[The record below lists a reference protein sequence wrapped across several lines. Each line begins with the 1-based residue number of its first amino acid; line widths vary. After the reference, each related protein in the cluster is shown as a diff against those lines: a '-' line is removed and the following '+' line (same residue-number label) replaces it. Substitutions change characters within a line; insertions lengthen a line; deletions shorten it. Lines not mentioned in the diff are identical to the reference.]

1 LALIF
6 ALRSLRL
13 CGSNYEIMDDGLK
26 ESVQVLKGVGPRR
39 LRLLKRL
46 GIETVEDILYF
57 FPRRYEDRSCIK
69 TVSQLRVGDVETVCG
84 EVRVLDSRRTRKGG
98 HLFQMAVS
106 DNTGVMYAVWFNQP
120 YMKDRFKAGD
130 TVILHGR
137 VRAHGHIQMV
147 GPEYEIL
154 SGGDEDLL
162 HTGRIVPVYSSTEGL
177 NQRWLRSLVR
187 STLDGHLNG
196 VEEFL
201 PGSLI
206 EGLGLP
212 SLLWALAAVH
222 FPDSFED
229 MEKARRRLILD
240 EFLILQAGIV
250 ARKRKMKLG
259 TPGIAHDTG
268 GELFKKL
275 LRGLPF
281 DLTGAQRRAIEE
293 IKTDMARER
302 PMTRLVHGEVGS
314 GKTVVAALAVAIAMD
329 GGYQSAVMA
338 PTEILASQHYQTLQ
352 LLLGAA
358 GARVELLLGD
368 LTPRRRR
375 AALDAIASGARD
387 VVVGTHALIQED
399 VNFSN
404 LGLAVIDEQHRF
416 GVAQRAVLRR
426 KGPMPDVIVMTATPI
441 PRTLAL
447 TVYGD
452 LDVSVIDELPPG
464 RGRLTTHIVPPS
476 KLCQAYA
483 FIREKVMAGNQA
495 YIIYPLVEES
505 DKLELK
511 AAVEMADRLGRREL
525 AGISVGLIHGR
536 MGWDERAD
544 VMRRFKKGQI
554 KVLVATTVIE
564 VGIDVPAANVM
575 LIEHA
580 ERFGLAQLHQL
591 RGRIGRGSGRA
602 WCMIYGEAKTD
613 EARRRLKAMDE
624 TGDGF
629 VIAQKDLEIRG
640 PGEFFGTRQHGLPD
654 LKIGDIVADLAIM
667 ETARKEAEAILEAD
681 PSLSLPEHARL
692 KEKVIER
699 FKGRFALLS
708 A

>member
-1 LALIF
+1 
-6 ALRSLRL
+6 
-13 CGSNYEIMDDGLK
+13 M
-26 ESVQVLKGVGPRR
+26 KGVGSGR
-39 LRLLKRL
+39 LRLLGRL
-46 GIETVEDILYF
+46 GIETVEDVLYF
-57 FPRRYEDRSCIK
+57 FPRRYEDRSSIK
-69 TVSQLRVGDVETVCG
+69 PVSQIRVGDVETVCG
-84 EVRVLDSRRTRKGG
+84 EVRALESRRTRKGG
-98 HLFQMAVS
+98 ALFQMAVS
-106 DNTGVMYAVWFNQP
+106 DDTGVINAVWFNQP
-120 YMKDRFKAGD
+120 YMKKRFKVGD
-130 TVILHGR
+130 TVILHGK
-137 VRAHGHIQMV
+137 VRLFGHVQMA

-177 NQRWLRSLVR
+177 NQRWLRSLAR
-187 STLDGHLNG
+187 SVLDAHLG
-196 VEEFL
+196 EVEEFL
-201 PGSLI
+201 PRHII
-206 EGLGLP
+206 ERLDLMPLTG
-212 SLLWALAAVH
+212 ALASIH
-222 FPDSFED
+222 FPETFTDL
-229 MEKARRRLILD
+229 EKARRRLIVD
-240 EFLILQAGIV
+240 EFLILQSGIV
-250 ARKRKMKLG
+250 ARKRKMKFG
-259 TPGIAHDTG
+259 TAGIVHRVDG
-268 GELFKKL
+268 RRFKKL
-275 LRGLPF
+275 LGSLPF
-281 DLTGAQRRAIEE
+281 DLTGAQRRVVGE
-293 IKTDMARER
+293 ISRDMARAV
-302 PMTRLVHGEVGS
+302 PMNRLVHGEVGS
-314 GKTVVAALAVAIAMD
+314 GKTVVAALAIAASMD
-329 GGYQSAVMA
+329 SGSQSAIMA
-338 PTEILASQHYQTLQ
+338 PTEILASQHFETLNN
-352 LLLGAA
+352 LLKPA

-368 LTPRRRR
+368 LTLKERR
-375 AALDAIASGARD
+375 AALEAIASGGCD
-387 VVVGTHALIQED
+387 VVVGTHALIQEG
-399 VNFSN
+399 VVFRS
-404 LGLAVIDEQHRF
+404 LGLVIIDEQHRF
-416 GVAQRAVLRR
+416 GVVQRSLLRK
-426 KGPMPDVIVMTATPI
+426 KGPQPDVIVMTATPI

-452 LDVSVIDELPPG
+452 IDVSVIDELPPG
-464 RGRLTTHIVPPS
+464 RGKLTTHIVPPS
-476 KLCQAYA
+476 KLGQAYA
-483 FIREKVMAGNQA
+483 FIREKVMEGNQA

-511 AAVEMADRLGRREL
+511 AAVEMADRLGKREL

-554 KVLVATTVIE
+554 KVLVSTTVIE

-654 LKIGDIVADLAIM
+654 LKIGDIVADLDIM
-667 ETARKEAEAILEAD
+667 ETARKEVEAILEAD

-699 FKGRFALLS
+699 FKGKFALLS